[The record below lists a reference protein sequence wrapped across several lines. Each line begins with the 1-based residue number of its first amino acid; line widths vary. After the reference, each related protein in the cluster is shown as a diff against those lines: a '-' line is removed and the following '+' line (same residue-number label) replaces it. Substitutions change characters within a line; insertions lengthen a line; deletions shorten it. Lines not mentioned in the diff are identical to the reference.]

1 MVQLV
6 VDVASRSRPSSRS
19 SARLLCQALPATAL
33 LVVLTAL
40 LVGVVAGSSV
50 DDWDLAVFRW
60 APAAHWP
67 ELGGVLYWWV
77 MLGQRA
83 ICLAIAALWLGLRAW
98 RERDLRP
105 LGVLLIATLLT
116 NVGVGAMK
124 TLVGRLGPLQLGAGA
139 GLPGAAEVIAPGGT
153 IFPSGH
159 TANAVVTWGVL
170 VLVARGHRRLGAVL
184 TAVVAVSVGLT
195 TVYLGT
201 HWLSDVVAG
210 WCAGG
215 LVLLALPTVVPWAE
229 QTSARV
235 WAELTARRARRYRGR
250 AQTGLSAAG
259 SR

>member
-1 MVQLV
+1 MVQAV
-6 VDVASRSRPSSRS
+6 VDVASRSRTSSRLVS
-19 SARLLCQALPATAL
+19 QVLPATGL
-33 LVVLTAL
+33 LAVLTAL

-50 DDWDLAVFRW
+50 NDWDLAVFRW

-67 ELGGVLYWWV
+67 ELRGVLEWWV

-83 ICLAIAALWLGLRAW
+83 ICLALAALWLGLRAR

-105 LGVLLIATLLT
+105 LGVLLVATLLT

-139 GLPGAAEVIAPGGT
+139 GLPGATEVFTPGGT

-184 TAVVAVSVGLT
+184 AGVVAVSVGLT

-229 QTSARV
+229 RASARV
-235 WAELTARRARRYRGR
+235 WAELGTRRARRYRGR
-250 AQTGLSAAG
+250 ARTRLSAAG